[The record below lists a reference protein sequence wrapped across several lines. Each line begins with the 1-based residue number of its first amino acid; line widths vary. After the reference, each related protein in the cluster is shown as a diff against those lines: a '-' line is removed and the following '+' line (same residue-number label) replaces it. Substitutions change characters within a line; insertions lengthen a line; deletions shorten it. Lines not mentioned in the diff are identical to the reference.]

1 MALWM
6 MKAMEKSIVI
16 ISVAMSQLFFSES
29 PKGESPQ
36 FQIFSLNS
44 FQSENYVLRKIVS
57 KAWFLL
63 KPLHWDVLMRSV
75 RKPPT
80 NRYR

>member
-1 MALWM
+1 MKIGVMALWM
-6 MKAMEKSIVI
+6 MNAIEEIITI

-57 KAWFLL
+57 KAGFYLS
-63 KPLHWDVLMRSV
+63 HCTGMS
-75 RKPPT
+75 
-80 NRYR
+80 